1 MSYQTSEAGLII
13 KEKVLEPFWTEQ
25 SKELSDRLWLPI
37 KTDCVDLDSTYANTL
52 STQLVEKSWFSTKLT
67 IPRKKKWLKTSQ
79 VSSTSL
85 AADFM
90 VLEGTKKP
98 SKKSVSKKAKKVC
111 LYCDNDIS
119 ESNRFLCEKHFLE
132 HENDTE
138 CNSGKCSYKA
148 TYKGFCGHHIATPKP
163 EDFVKQEFNTS
174 RKIRIEPTKE
184 QKVLLSRWFG
194 VARKCYNEA
203 NSLIKSKDQ
212 ELGTVRDFV
221 MKKLGTLD
229 YVKAVPLKIRQEA
242 VGDLIKATSN
252 AIKKWKKA
260 KEKNIKIK
268 QQRISYKSKGAPS
281 DSINIPL
288 TGIKAV
294 EGGVK
299 IYTTTLGFVKTSEP
313 VPFIPAACRISCKYS
328 RFYYLCI
335 PQELV
340 LENELPAFNDS
351 IVAIDPGERNFS
363 TFYSENLEGS
373 IGIHSRDRLYKSY
386 KEADLVKSKMDKI
399 KNNIKKKKLK
409 GKSKQNAKNKV
420 KHLRKKFLSVI
431 SKPTR
436 LVKELHYKTA
446 KFLCKNFDTIL
457 IPEYSSKDMA
467 TNLCPIVNRSN
478 QGLSHYS
485 FRQRLFH
492 TAKRFN
498 RKVHIV
504 GEAYTS
510 LTCTNCGHIGNKSS
524 NEYLKCNNCNIEI
537 HRDKRGARNIFI
549 KAVNWFHNTF
559 E

>member
-1 MSYQTSEAGLII
+1 
-13 KEKVLEPFWTEQ
+13 
-25 SKELSDRLWLPI
+25 
-37 KTDCVDLDSTYANTL
+37 
-52 STQLVEKSWFSTKLT
+52 VEKSWFSTKLT
-67 IPRKKKWLKTSQ
+67 IPRKKKWSKTLQ

-85 AADFM
+85 AADST

-98 SKKSVSKKAKKVC
+98 SKKSVPKKPKKPC
-111 LYCDNDIS
+111 LYCDNDTH
-119 ESNRFLCEKHFLE
+119 ESNKFLCEEHFLE
-132 HENDTE
+132 HENDPD
-138 CNSGKCSYKA
+138 CNVEKCKYKA
-148 TYKGFCGHHIATPKP
+148 TYKGFCGHHIAVPKP
-163 EDFVKQEFNTS
+163 EDYIKPIFNTS
-174 RKIRIEPTKE
+174 RKIRLEPTKE
-184 QKVLLSRWFG
+184 QKVLLSQWFG

-212 ELGTVRDFV
+212 KLGTVRDFV

-229 YVKAVPLKIRQEA
+229 YVKAVPSKIKQEA
-242 VGDLIKATSN
+242 VGDLIKATSG
-252 AIKKWKKA
+252 AIGKYEKA
-260 KEKNIKIK
+260 KKSGLKTK
-268 QQRISYKSKGAPS
+268 FQRINYKSKGAAS

-288 TGIKAV
+288 ESIKAV

-299 IYTTTLGFVKTSEP
+299 IYPTILGFVKTSEP
-313 VPFIPAACRISCKYS
+313 VPFIPTACRITCKYS
-328 RFYYLCI
+328 RFYYLCV
-335 PQELV
+335 PLELV
-340 LENELPAFNDS
+340 LENELPSFYDS

-363 TFYSENLEGS
+363 TFYSEKLEGS
-373 IGIHSRDRLYKSY
+373 IGIYSRDRLYKSY
-386 KEADLVKSKMDKI
+386 KEADLIKSKMDCI

-409 GKSKQNAKNKV
+409 GKPKQNAKNKI

-457 IPEYSSKDMA
+457 IPEYSSKDVA
-467 TNLCPIVNRSN
+467 PNLCPVVNRSN

-504 GEAYTS
+504 GEAFTS
-510 LTCTNCGHIGNKSS
+510 VTCSSCGYIGKKNS
-524 NEYLKCNNCNIEI
+524 NEYLKCSNCQIET

-549 KAVNWFHNTF
+549 KAVNWFHNAF
-559 E
+559 Q